1 MVAFSSYFRR
11 LFSKGTSEGRKLV
24 WNWITHVHLRTNL
37 KAELTVVVVV
47 MMLLLLAVVMWCI
60 LWGRFLLTH
69 RILRTKWRRRIE
81 CKIGYIQ
88 GGFLVSRLL
97 SLCETAVYSMMTS
110 SVSVKRTDKING
122 NRISHKDSKMS
133 FFLSFFYSTSL

>member
-1 MVAFSSYFRR
+1 VVAFSSYFRR

-37 KAELTVVVVV
+37 KAELTVVVVVV

-88 GGFLVSRLL
+88 GGRVPCIAPPITVRNRRLFYDDEFGL
-97 SLCETAVYSMMTS
+97 RETY
-110 SVSVKRTDKING
+110 
-122 NRISHKDSKMS
+122 
-133 FFLSFFYSTSL
+133 